1 MIGLLAFA
9 LRFCRQFRR
18 MDTLAAFRHLGIA
31 VGLGLLVGLQRERAK
46 SDLAG
51 LRTFPLITMLG
62 AICGML
68 GATVGGWVLAAGFLA
83 LAAMIVVGNIALLK
97 QGAADPGL
105 TTEIA
110 ILLMFGVGA
119 TLVNGPEAVA
129 IAVGG
134 GVAVL
139 LHFKGPMHGFAA
151 KLGDDDLKAIM
162 QFALLSLVILPVLPD
177 QAFGPYAV
185 WNPRQIWWMV
195 VLIVGI
201 SVGGYIA
208 YKFWG
213 EKTGLALS
221 GILGGLISSTATT
234 VSYARRTAQFA
245 EASSQAATVIMIAST
260 VATARIL
267 VEIGAVAPAFLR
279 IAGPPLLIMLFLLA
293 LLSAGIWFVVGKERV
308 EMPPQQ
314 NPTELKSALV
324 FALLYAIVLLAIAA
338 GKNYLGS
345 GGLYVIAAFSGLTDM
360 DAISLSTARLVSTGR
375 FDADNG
381 WRLILVALLANV
393 VFKGGIV
400 ALLGH
405 RRLFARIAPLYAI
418 TLAGGVLLLWLWPDV
433 SDRHAA

>member
-1 MIGLLAFA
+1 
-9 LRFCRQFRR
+9 
-18 MDTLAAFRHLGIA
+18 MDIATAFRHLVIA
-31 VGLGLLVGLQRERAK
+31 VGLGLLVGLQRERAR
-46 SDLAG
+46 SELAG

-62 AICGML
+62 AICGLL

-97 QGAADPGL
+97 KGTADPGL

-119 TLVNGPEAVA
+119 TLINGPEAVA

-139 LHFKGPMHGFAA
+139 LHFKAPMHGFAA
-151 KLGDDDLKAIM
+151 KLGDEDLKAIM

-185 WNPRQIWWMV
+185 WNPRQIWLMV

-201 SVGGYIA
+201 SLGGYIA

-245 EASSQAATVIMIAST
+245 EASRQAATVIMIAST
-260 VATARIL
+260 VSTLRIL
-267 VEIGAVAPAFLR
+267 VEIGTVAPAFLG
-279 IAGPPLLIMLFLLA
+279 IAGPPIVVMSVVLA
-293 LLSAGIWFVVGKERV
+293 FLSAGIRYSGRKERV

-314 NPTELKSALV
+314 NPTELKSALL
-324 FALLYAIVLLAIAA
+324 FGLLYAVALLAIAA
-338 GKNYLGS
+338 GKNYLGT
-345 GGLYVIAAFSGLTDM
+345 GGLYIIAALSGLTDM
-360 DAISLSTARLVSTGR
+360 DAVSLSTARLVSTGR
-375 FDADNG
+375 LDADNG

-393 VFKGGIV
+393 AFKGGIV

-405 RRLFARIAPLYAI
+405 RRLLTLVAPFFAI
-418 TLAGGVLLLWLWPDV
+418 TLVAGSLLLWLWP
-433 SDRHAA
+433 HAR

>member
-1 MIGLLAFA
+1 
-9 LRFCRQFRR
+9 
-18 MDTLAAFRHLGIA
+18 MDTVAAFRHLGIA
-31 VGLGLLVGLQRERAK
+31 VGLGLLVGLQRERAR
-46 SDLAG
+46 SELAG

-62 AICGML
+62 VICGML
-68 GATVGGWVLAAGFLA
+68 GATLGGWILAAGFLA
-83 LAAMIVVGNIALLK
+83 LAAMIVIGNVALLK

-119 TLVNGPEAVA
+119 TLVNGPEPVA

-139 LHFKGPMHGFAA
+139 LHFKGSMHGFAA
-151 KLGDDDLKAIM
+151 KLGDEDLKAIM
-162 QFALLSLVILPVLPD
+162 QFVLLSLVILPVLPN
-177 QAFGPYAV
+177 QPFGPYAV

-201 SVGGYIA
+201 SLGGYIA

-213 EKTGLALS
+213 EKAGLALS

-245 EASSQAATVIMIAST
+245 EASRQAATVIMIAST
-260 VATARIL
+260 VATVRIL

-279 IAGPPLLIMLFLLA
+279 FAGPPLFVMFVLLA
-293 LLSAGIWFVVGKERV
+293 LLSAVIRFSGRKERV

-314 NPTELKSALV
+314 NPTELKSAL
-324 FALLYAIVLLAIAA
+324 FFGLLYAVALLAIAA
-338 GKNYLGS
+338 GKTYFGS
-345 GGLYVIAAFSGLTDM
+345 DGLYVVAALSGLADM
-360 DAISLSTARLVSTGR
+360 DAISLSTARMVNTGGV
-375 FDADNG
+375 DAHNG
-381 WRLILVALLANV
+381 WRLILVALLANF
-393 VFKGGIV
+393 VFKGAIV
-400 ALLGH
+400 ASLGH

-418 TLAGGVLLLWLWPDV
+418 TLVAGVLLLWLWPD
-433 SDRHAA
+433 AA

>member
-1 MIGLLAFA
+1 MNSPV
-9 LRFCRQFRR
+9 
-18 MDTLAAFRHLGIA
+18 AFRHLAIA

-68 GATVGGWVLAAGFLA
+68 GVTLGGWIPAAGFLA
-83 LAAMIVVGNIALLK
+83 LAALIVIGNVVLLK
-97 QGAADPGL
+97 QGATDPGL

-119 TLVNGPEAVA
+119 TLVNGNEGIA

-134 GVAVL
+134 AVAVL
-139 LHFKGPMHGFAA
+139 LQFKGSLHGLAA
-151 KLGDDDLKAIM
+151 KLGDEDLKAIM

-177 QAFGPYAV
+177 QAFGPYGV

-201 SVGGYIA
+201 SLGGYVA
-208 YKFWG
+208 YKFLG
-213 EKTGLALS
+213 ERTGLALS

-234 VSYARRTAQFA
+234 VSYARRTAQLA
-245 EASSQAATVIMIAST
+245 EASRQAATVIMIAST
-260 VATARIL
+260 VAIVRIL
-267 VEIGAVAPAFLR
+267 VEIGVVAPAFLG
-279 IAGPPLLIMLFLLA
+279 IAGPPLVFMLVLAA
-293 LLSAGIWFVVGKERV
+293 LLSAGIWFSGSSKEQV
-308 EMPPQQ
+308 EMPLQQ
-314 NPTELKSALV
+314 NPTELRPALL
-324 FALLYAIVLLAIAA
+324 FGLLYAVALFAIAA
-338 GKNYLGS
+338 AKNYLGS
-345 GGLYVIAAFSGLTDM
+345 GGLYVIAALSGLTDM
-360 DAISLSTARLVSTGR
+360 DAISLSTTRLVSTGSL
-375 FDADNG
+375 DPDNG

-393 VFKGGIV
+393 AFKGGLV

-418 TLAGGVLLLWLWPDV
+418 TLAAGALLLWLWPNAV
-433 SDRHAA
+433 TIIMPH